1 MKKNISLI
9 LLILWMIFIFVMSS
23 FNANESSNQSG
34 IIVNFI
40 SSIFNISDTKLLSL
54 IIRKGAHFTEYFI
67 LGILSINYVIK
78 YKKNIIYSYL
88 ICILYAISDEI
99 HQIFVSGRS
108 CQITDIFID
117 SVGAII
123 GIILIIKFVKDK

>member
-54 IIRKGAHFTEYFI
+54 IIRKGAHFTEYLI
-67 LGILSINYVIK
+67 LGILSINYIIK
-78 YKKNIIYSYL
+78 YKKNIKYSYL
-88 ICILYAISDEI
+88 MCIIYAISDEI
-99 HQIFVSGRS
+99 HQLFVPGRS
-108 CQITDIFID
+108 CQILDVIID
-117 SVGAII
+117 CLGAVI
-123 GIILIIKFVKDK
+123 GIILIIKFVKDM

>member
-1 MKKNISLI
+1 MKKRISLI

-23 FNANESSNQSG
+23 FSANESSNQSG

-40 SSIFNISDTKLLSL
+40 SNIFNISNIRMLSL
-54 IIRKGAHFTEYFI
+54 IVRKVAHFTEYFV

-88 ICILYAISDEI
+88 MCILYAISDEI
-99 HQIFVSGRS
+99 HQLFVPGRS
-108 CQITDIFID
+108 CQILDVIID
-117 SVGAII
+117 CLGSII
-123 GIILIIKFVKDK
+123 GIILIIRFVKDM

>member
-108 CQITDIFID
+108 CQITDIFIY
-117 SVGAII
+117 SVGSII
-123 GIILIIKFVKDK
+123 GITLIIKFVKDM

>member
-1 MKKNISLI
+1 MKKKTSLF

-34 IIVNFI
+34 MIVSFI

-67 LGILSINYVIK
+67 LGILSINYFIK
-78 YKKNIIYSYL
+78 YKKNIKYSYL
-88 ICILYAISDEI
+88 MCIIYAISDEI
-99 HQIFVSGRS
+99 HQLFVPGRS

-117 SVGAII
+117 SLGAVI
-123 GIILIIKFVKDK
+123 GIILIIKFVKDM

>member
-123 GIILIIKFVKDK
+123 GITLIIKFVKDM

>member
-1 MKKNISLI
+1 MRKRIILI

-88 ICILYAISDEI
+88 MCILYAISDEI
-99 HQIFVSGRS
+99 HQLFVPGRS
-108 CQITDIFID
+108 CQILDVIID
-117 SVGAII
+117 CLGSII
-123 GIILIIKFVKDK
+123 GIILIIRFVKDM